1 MSTEKPITSEKNS
14 TLHLRN
20 KHRERYD
27 FKALTEC
34 CPELIPYVILNKTGL
49 ETIDFFNPDAV
60 KYLNTALLKHHYNIE
75 YWDIPSG
82 YLCPGIPGRADYL
95 HYMGDL
101 LGNKNAGNIPKGS
114 KIKCLDIGIGA
125 NSVYPIIG
133 ITEYGW
139 SFTGSEIDLVAL
151 ENVRKILDKNPILK
165 ANAELRIQQNP
176 LDIFNGIILPG
187 EFYDLSICNPPFH
200 ATAEV
205 AQQGT
210 LRKLKHLSKNKPT
223 EATLNFGGNS
233 TELICEGGEV
243 RFIGDMIT
251 QSKDYSASCFWF
263 STLVSKKTH
272 LRLFQPMLKEVKAA
286 EVKTLPMQLG
296 NKSSTILAWTF
307 LSQKDQKQRKQDH
320 WL

>member
-1 MSTEKPITSEKNS
+1 MSTEKTKITEKNS

-27 FKALTEC
+27 FKVLTAC
-34 CPELIPYVILNKTGL
+34 CPDLIPYVILNKTGQ

-60 KYLNTALLKHHYNIE
+60 KLLNTALLKHHYGIDF
-75 YWDIPSG
+75 WDIPSG

-95 HYMGDL
+95 HYMADL
-101 LGNKNAGNIPKGS
+101 LGSKNAGNIPTGN

-125 NSVYPIIG
+125 NGVYPIIG
-133 ITEYGW
+133 IKEYGW

-151 ENVRKILDKNPILK
+151 ENVRAILEANPLLK
-165 ANAELRIQQNP
+165 EHTELRIQQNP
-176 LDIFNGIILPG
+176 LDVFKGIILPG

-263 STLVSKKTH
+263 STLVSKKIH

-307 LSQKDQKQRKQDH
+307 LSQKDQKQWKQDH